1 MLRKSSSA
9 APTRERRRYGR
20 FAARLPV
27 VTRRDDLTKSAAPPP
42 PHAECRMQLRDFSLG
57 GIRAESATPLAVN
70 EALTMR
76 LPPHGCHPPLE
87 LTGRVVHCWPREDR
101 YQVGIEFCQT
111 RPEPTAS
118 PWHRMFRLFSMAV
131 EPPAPATGMSYD
143 RPTTDA

>member
-1 MLRKSSSA
+1 MVRQSTSA

-27 VTRRDDLTKSAAPPP
+27 ATRRDDLAKRAAPPP
-42 PHAECRMQLRDFSLG
+42 QAECRMQLRDFSLG
-57 GIRAESATPLAVN
+57 GIRAESAIPLTVN
-70 EALTMR
+70 EVLTMR
-76 LPPHGCHPPLE
+76 LPPHGCHPPQE
-87 LTGRVVHCWPREDR
+87 LTGRVIHCWPQEDR